1 MSLLSGLV
9 LGLGA
14 GFPVTISGLGL
25 GRTEGGSSWQP
36 VALPAAGAG
45 ILYIASS
52 ASDMGSLRLVGST
65 QLPCVMRVLLRA
77 RNSALLIEGLGFR
90 GTNWSC
96 LNTTYALSV
105 STASVHILS
114 RHPLTH
120 THTRTHTSLQIRAL
134 AKCWHSLHF
143 RQLGSYTAGIL
154 EQKGMVGLQY
164 SDSPPGGALLTFR

>member
-52 ASDMGSLRLVGST
+52 ASDMGSLRLAGST

-105 STASVHILS
+105 STASVHILPM
-114 RHPLTH
+114 HPLTH
-120 THTRTHTSLQIRAL
+120 TQTHFTQGCAPVCLTCYISYSSPTTPGLMPKKSSFFL
-134 AKCWHSLHF
+134 
-143 RQLGSYTAGIL
+143 SYT
-154 EQKGMVGLQY
+154 
-164 SDSPPGGALLTFR
+164 SFRSWLKYHLSHK